1 MLNTISL
8 QGRLVRDP
16 EIRYT
21 KTDIPVATYTLAV
34 DRGYKDRQGNSP
46 TDFIP
51 CVAWDKRANW
61 ASTYLRKGMQIIVQ
75 GQLQTRKWQDNEG
88 HNRTAYEVIVDTHH
102 FCESRRE
109 ERPPHPGDVES
120 QAPECGD
127 FTEVPDDGEV
137 PF

>member
-61 ASTYLRKGMQIIVQ
+61 ASTYLRKGM
-75 GQLQTRKWQDNEG
+75 
-88 HNRTAYEVIVDTHH
+88 
-102 FCESRRE
+102 
-109 ERPPHPGDVES
+109 
-120 QAPECGD
+120 
-127 FTEVPDDGEV
+127 
-137 PF
+137 